1 MKCIKNDATHK
12 IKRVTN
18 ELAIDLVSSGDW
30 NYVPKAIWKRDVR
43 DVSKNTKPNKE
54 ANNAQN

>member
-1 MKCIKNDATHK
+1 MKCVANVATHK

-18 ELAIDLVSSGDW
+18 ELANILVSSGDW

>member
-1 MKCIKNDATHK
+1 MKCIENDATHK

-30 NYVPKAIWKRDVR
+30 NYVSKEIWKPDVR
-43 DVSKNTKPNKE
+43 DVSKNTKHNRE
-54 ANNAQN
+54 AYNAKN

>member
-1 MKCIKNDATHK
+1 MKCVANVATHK

-18 ELAIDLVSSGDW
+18 ELATNMVSSGDW
-30 NYVPKAIWKRDVR
+30 TYVPKEVWKREIR

>member
-30 NYVPKAIWKRDVR
+30 NYVAKEIWKRNVR
-43 DVSKNTKPNKE
+43 DVSKHTKHNKE
-54 ANNAQN
+54 AYNAKN